1 MIGEVEVVV
10 ILVTAPFEL
19 VLVTTTVVFSEAMEA
34 GVMGEI
40 ELLIPVVTILSEI
53 ALV

>member
-19 VLVTTTVVFSEAMEA
+19 VLVTTTVAISEAMEA
-34 GVMGEI
+34 GVTGEI
-40 ELLIPVVTILSEI
+40 ELSIPVVMILSEF